1 MKLKNVKEN
10 IINYM
15 LLILSLGIFLLSLR
29 LIRLILILSFSMITF
44 KAYSQDPDSIW
55 RREYQRQ
62 IYKKIDSLRKNG
74 YLKGKIPR
82 ERKFY
87 MN

>member
-1 MKLKNVKEN
+1 MKNVKETV
-10 IINYM
+10 INYTF
-15 LLILSLGIFLLSLR
+15 LILSITIFFLSLR
-29 LIRLILILSFSMITF
+29 LIRLILMLSFSMITF
-44 KAYSQDPDSIW
+44 KTYSQDPDSVW